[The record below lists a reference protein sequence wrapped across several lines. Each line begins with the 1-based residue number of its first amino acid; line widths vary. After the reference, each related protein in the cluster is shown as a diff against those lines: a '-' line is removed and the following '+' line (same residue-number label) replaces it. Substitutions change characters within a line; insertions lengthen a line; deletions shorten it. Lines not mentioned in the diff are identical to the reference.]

1 MAHFDVV
8 RKIQQTMIRGLP
20 LAVSLIVIIV
30 LSACAS
36 VERFPSL
43 TLEETN
49 QARVLG
55 IPNARFM
62 ITQLPELTAE
72 FNLAVQREID
82 ARHAAGLQGP
92 LPPAALLAISGGGD
106 DGAFGAGLLVGWTAH
121 GDRPS
126 FKGVTGVSTGALT
139 APFAFLG
146 PEYDGQLKAV
156 YTEIHARDVFTYRGF
171 LAAITDDALND
182 TTPLFNTVA
191 KLLDDRMISR
201 ISEEYMK
208 GRLLLIMTTDLDV
221 GLPCIWNIGAIAAS
235 GKPGARDLII
245 KILLASAAVPA
256 AFPPQL
262 IDIDVNGAHRQE
274 MHVDGGVF
282 AQAFLY
288 PPSINLQAASRS
300 TGARDRQRDAY
311 IIRNGRL
318 FSDPANV
325 HRGTLPI
332 AGRAVSLMIGASGLN
347 DMFQIYLTTSRDH
360 VGYHLAYIPPEFT
373 EPYKG
378 PFDQTYM
385 SKLFQFGYEQ
395 GRAGNEWRDKPP
407 GWVE

>member
-1 MAHFDVV
+1 MTIKNAA
-8 RKIQQTMIRGLP
+8 
-20 LAVSLIVIIV
+20 LAISLSATVA

-36 VERFPSL
+36 VERFPPL
-43 TLEETN
+43 TLAETN
-49 QARVLG
+49 KARVLG

-72 FNLAVQREID
+72 FSLAVQREID
-82 ARHAAGLQGP
+82 ARHAAGLEGP

-106 DGAFGAGLLVGWTAH
+106 DGAFGAGLLTGWTVH

-146 PEYDGQLKAV
+146 PEYDAQL
-156 YTEIHARDVFTYRGF
+156 RQVFTTLSAHDIFTSRGF
-171 LAAITDDALND
+171 LAAITDDAMND
-182 TTPLFNTVA
+182 TTPLFKTVER
-191 KLLDDRMISR
+191 LLDDRMLGR
-201 ISEEYMK
+201 IAEEYMK

-221 GLPCIWNIGAIAAS
+221 GLPCVWNIGAIAAS
-235 GKPGARDLII
+235 GKPGARALIT

-262 IDIDVNGAHRQE
+262 IDIDVDGVHHQE

-288 PPSINLQAASRS
+288 PPSIDLQANARS
-300 TGARDRQRDAY
+300 NAATSSRQRDAY

-325 HRGTLPI
+325 DRATLPI

-347 DMFQIYLTTSRDH
+347 DMFRIYMTTSRDH
-360 VGYHLAYIPPEFT
+360 VGYHLAYIPREFT

-385 SKLFQFGYEQ
+385 TKLFQFGYEQ
-395 GRAGNEWRDKPP
+395 GRAGNEWHDKPP
-407 GWVE
+407 GWTE